1 VINFPGP
8 EKILMLAV
16 IALVVLG
23 PSRLPQAARTAG
35 KWIGELRKL
44 TARFQEEVSGAI
56 GEPNNAITS
65 AMGDLTKQV
74 GGWRN
79 EMAGVGRTI
88 TSAVIGTATP
98 DSTGAGADAGAD
110 TAAAAGTAVGA
121 GTTQATPTAA
131 TAPLAADTHGST
143 NGATYS
149 STVPAVAGGR
159 GGLPILPPTP
169 DDPSLN

>member
-65 AMGDLTKQV
+65 AVGDLTKQV

-98 DSTGAGADAGAD
+98 DTTGAGAGAGA
-110 TAAAAGTAVGA
+110 GA
-121 GTTQATPTAA
+121 TPAPPTAA
-131 TAPLAADTHGST
+131 TAPLAADTNGST

-149 STVPAVAGGR
+149 TVPAAVPASAASGLGR
-159 GGLPILPPTP
+159 AGLPILPPTP